1 MFGIIL
7 FWIHYLL
14 ALILLYHLLKCVYI
28 KGKYEKNTWNG
39 ITYEKTPEDKR
50 LKFPLWVIIL
60 LLIAFFVPILNLC
73 VYIAY
78 LTALLAHSD
87 GSMYNKY
94 YCKSFLTKEY

>member
-1 MFGIIL
+1 MFGVIL
-7 FWIHYLL
+7 FWLHYLL
-14 ALILLYHLLKCVYI
+14 ALILLYHLLKCIYI
-28 KGKYEKNTWNG
+28 KGKCEKNTWG
-39 ITYEKTPEDKR
+39 YTTYEKTPEDKR

-78 LTALLAHSD
+78 LVALLAHPD
-87 GSMYNKY
+87 GTMCNKC